1 MKAIRRDDM
10 RCRWDR
16 TLSDPSE
23 CRRPRHSLAKKTLCI
38 PEDVDGNNIDR
49 AKEMKEANQCV
60 AGSEPAAWILFASG
74 NWFFRKGLVMTSQV
88 PPFLCRFPNP
98 TQSSCLESLTVGSL
112 QLHITSNGIAPTR
125 PTCFSSQAWTLSSV

>member
-1 MKAIRRDDM
+1 MLRLMEEKDDM

-88 PPFLCRFPNP
+88 PPNP
-98 TQSSCLESLTVGSL
+98 IQLLEY
-112 QLHITSNGIAPTR
+112 QM
-125 PTCFSSQAWTLSSV
+125 

>member
-38 PEDVDGNNIDR
+38 PDDVDGNNIDR

-88 PPFLCRFPNP
+88 PP

-112 QLHITSNGIAPTR
+112 HITYQQWHCPNPLASQVRRGP
-125 PTCFSSQAWTLSSV
+125 CLVSSDVCQQF